1 MIRVAAVGDV
11 HFAEDTRGH
20 LLPHWS
26 RLRECAD
33 VFLLSGDLTNLG
45 NRAQASALA
54 QELEAVKVPVVA
66 VLGNHD
72 YHAGEPEL
80 VRRILERAGV
90 KVLEG
95 ESLTLRIG
103 GHTLGIAGAKGFGGG
118 FAGACGHAFGEPEM
132 KSFMWVTERAALELE
147 ASLRELHTDYRVAL
161 LHYSPVKDTLA
172 GERLEIFP
180 FLGSYR
186 LAEALDRAGADL
198 CIHGHAHNG
207 AQKGLTPRGIPVR
220 NVAMPL
226 IKRPFAVFTLD
237 SETLGQRPR
246 TRVESATETHSVAR
260 L

>member
-1 MIRVAAVGDV
+1 MIRIAAVGDI
-11 HFAEDTRGH
+11 HFAEDTRGN
-20 LLPHWS
+20 LRMHWM

-33 VFLLSGDLTNLG
+33 VFLLGGDLTNLG
-45 NRAQASALA
+45 NRAQAAALA
-54 QELEAVKVPVVA
+54 EELSVVEIPVVA

-72 YHAGEPEL
+72 YHAGEPEV
-80 VRRILERAGV
+80 VRRALERVGV
-90 KVLEG
+90 RVLEG
-95 ESLTLRIG
+95 ESTTLRVG
-103 GHTLGIAGAKGFGGG
+103 ACTLGIAGSKGFGGG

-172 GERLEIFP
+172 GERLEIYP

-198 CIHGHAHNG
+198 VVHGHAHNG

-226 IKRPFAVFTLD
+226 VKRPYTIFTLD
-237 SETLGQRPR
+237 SESVRERRRAHAPRGQQAFTGGMP
-246 TRVESATETHSVAR
+246 
-260 L
+260 

>member
-1 MIRVAAVGDV
+1 MIRIAAVGDI

-20 LLPHWS
+20 LRPHWS

-45 NRAQASALA
+45 NRAQAVALA
-54 QELEAVKVPVVA
+54 EELQACQVPVIA

-72 YHAGEPEL
+72 YHAGEPEI
-80 VRRILERAGV
+80 VRRTLERAGV
-90 KVLEG
+90 RVLEG
-95 ESLTLRIG
+95 ESMSLRVG
-103 GHTLGIAGAKGFGGG
+103 ARTLGIAGTKGFGGG

-132 KSFMWVTERAALELE
+132 KTFMWVTERAALELE
-147 ASLRELHTDYRVAL
+147 ASLRELQTDYRVAL

-198 CIHGHAHNG
+198 VIHGHAHNG

-226 IKRPFAVFTLD
+226 IKRPYVIFNLD
-237 SETLGQRPR
+237 VELQRER
-246 TRVESATETHSVAR
+246 RRGLVDVAASQQGALR
-260 L
+260 P